1 MEVESFLSLI
11 FSYFSFFVLAGRPYQ
26 GRLPLQKYI
35 RTKPRDSKS
44 SLRDY
49 SIMTVNIMIDW
60 LTYSEMRV
68 YWGIPGRTREV
79 LAVTVGDVLACLGV
93 SEALSEAEIDN
104 INVVLFF
111 SDTNEEVIGLD
122 ISVKEVARVHKLDS
136 LELKFNVLWFKCDLG
151 KIRNIVDKGTLSTYH
166 LVSEHEDS
174 LERELAL
181 AVIKEILKTRA

>member
-1 MEVESFLSLI
+1 M
-11 FSYFSFFVLAGRPYQ
+11 
-26 GRLPLQKYI
+26 
-35 RTKPRDSKS
+35 
-44 SLRDY
+44 
-49 SIMTVNIMIDW
+49 
-60 LTYSEMRV
+60 
-68 YWGIPGRTREV
+68 
-79 LAVTVGDVLACLGV
+79 LACLGV

-111 SDTNEEVIGLD
+111 ADTNQEVIGLD

-136 LELKFNVLWFKCDLG
+136 LELRFNVLRFKCDLG
-151 KIRNIVDKGTLSTYH
+151 KIRNIVDKGIWRTYH